1 MPLKIATVVFC
12 SRLAS
17 SRWLQNHLLPCPF
30 KYLTG
35 IDCPGCGFQR
45 SVIALIQ
52 GNLHKSLQLYPAA
65 IPLLLFFSYGFA
77 DSWFNLDTP
86 KHTIK
91 RTLFVVIGALIMIS
105 YTVKLLNFYE
115 LYKTSALAAMWL

>member
-1 MPLKIATVVFC
+1 MLIKTITMFC
-12 SRLAS
+12 SQPALFH
-17 SRWLQNHLLPCPF
+17 WLQNHLLPCPF

-52 GNLHKSLQLYPAA
+52 GDFHKSIALYPAA
-65 IPLLLFFSYGFA
+65 IPLLMFFLYGFA
-77 DSWFNLDTP
+77 DKHFKLDNQNN
-86 KHTIK
+86 TIK
-91 RTLFVVIGALIMIS
+91 KTLFVVIGALIMIS

-115 LYKTSALAAMWL
+115 LYKTSALAAM